1 MHTRGEPNAIRIA
14 APDHLAAIRPQVEQR
29 LTAPSS
35 FGRDDLRPSSYRGND
50 ELRAQAEPPSCGVF
64 CRAEGRRPDL

>member
-1 MHTRGEPNAIRIA
+1 MTASEMHIRGEPNAIRIA

-35 FGRDDLRPSSYRGND
+35 FGRADLRPSS
-50 ELRAQAEPPSCGVF
+50 
-64 CRAEGRRPDL
+64 